1 MSLRLSPL
9 NAMVTGSSEAAVP
22 PPDMSVLEGLGYALV
37 PIAELEIINAN
48 PFARHPDPPLRWL
61 ADSGRFDALISGPD
75 TRMVAGKYPRPP
87 NGPVYRNGGLD
98 TEGNGRAHF
107 RGTVAILRDGT
118 IVMGRADGA
127 SAKELKAHF
136 GQGKNSLF
144 AALGGGAL
152 IVEKGRQV
160 DHLDLL
166 QAQLFDRSP
175 GGYQGRSMAAGV
187 HTIMGIRKGRAYAG
201 WCNHR
206 TAMDIRSDFHQF
218 GFTTVIKFA
227 HGSSVFYD
235 DCVDRL
241 NGQNGT
247 GFGVTRAY

>member
-9 NAMVTGSSEAAVP
+9 NAMVTGSSQASAP
-22 PPDMSVLEGLGYALV
+22 PIDLSVLEGLGYSVV
-37 PIAELEIINAN
+37 PIAAVTIINAN

-75 TRMVAGKYPRPP
+75 TRLVAGKYPRPP
-87 NGPVYRNGGLD
+87 NGPVYRNGALD
-98 TEGNGRAHF
+98 TEGNGRSHF
-107 RGTVAILRDGT
+107 RGTVAVLKDGT
-118 IVMGRADGA
+118 VVMARADGA
-127 SAKELKAHF
+127 AAKDLKAHF

-152 IVEKGRQV
+152 IIEKGRKV
-160 DHLDLL
+160 DHMDLL
-166 QAQLFDRSP
+166 QAQLFDGTP
-175 GGYQGRSMAAGV
+175 GGYNGRSMATGV
-187 HTIMGIRKGRAYAG
+187 HTIMGIRRGRAYAG
-201 WCNHR
+201 WCNNR
-206 TAMDIRSDFHQF
+206 TAMEIRGDFHQF
-218 GFTTVIKFA
+218 GFTTVVKFA